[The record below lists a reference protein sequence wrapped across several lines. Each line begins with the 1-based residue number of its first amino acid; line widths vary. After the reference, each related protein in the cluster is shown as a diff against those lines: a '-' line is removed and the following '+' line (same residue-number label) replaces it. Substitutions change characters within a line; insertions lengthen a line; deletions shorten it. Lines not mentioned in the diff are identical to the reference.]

1 MWGRISRPSQ
11 RRCPRSRA
19 RLLLDCSDSGEQQ
32 RIALARLI
40 LKSPS
45 LVLADEP
52 TSALDHV
59 NADLVMDILAE
70 KAAHG
75 ALVLISTHSD
85 HIARLC
91 DRATSLDSTDNATE
105 VPLSLDPPVGLISRA
120 GRSVD
125 GGPAAG

>member
-1 MWGRISRPSQ
+1 MRGSISRPHSA
-11 RRCPRSRA
+11 RCPRSRA

-45 LVLADEP
+45 LILTDDEP

-59 NADLVMDILAE
+59 NADPVMEILAE
-70 KAAHG
+70 QAAHG
-75 ALVLISTHSD
+75 ALMLISTHSD

-91 DRATSLDSTDNATE
+91 DRAIA
-105 VPLSLDPPVGLISRA
+105 R
-120 GRSVD
+120 
-125 GGPAAG
+125 

>member
-1 MWGRISRPSQ
+1 MSEITRV
-11 RRCPRSRA
+11 

-45 LVLADEP
+45 LIHADEP

-70 KAAHG
+70 QAAHG

-85 HIARLC
+85 HVARLC
-91 DRATSLDSTDNATE
+91 DRAISLGSTDNATE
-105 VPLSLDPPVGLISRA
+105 VLSASIHGSA
-120 GRSVD
+120 
-125 GGPAAG
+125 